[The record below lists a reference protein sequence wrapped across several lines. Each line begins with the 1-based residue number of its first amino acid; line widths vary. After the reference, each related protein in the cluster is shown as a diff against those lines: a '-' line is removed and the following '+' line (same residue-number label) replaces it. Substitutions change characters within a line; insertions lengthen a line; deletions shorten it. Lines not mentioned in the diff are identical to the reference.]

1 MSVLCRYKPN
11 GEQKTGQSKYRV
23 VKDDE
28 VLSSLERFTP
38 ESQGQKAKVEL
49 KDLGLAVRY
58 KEGDTVTRDV
68 NCDSKWML
76 SAMEEVAKGIREAYS
91 SWVPATDTIY
101 LVMDN
106 AGGHGTKDAV
116 DQYTKEL
123 LDKHNIEII
132 QQVPRSPETNVL
144 DLGIWMSL
152 QSAVEKEHHGRRC
165 DADALDETVMK
176 VWGDVASEDAF
187 KNVFG
192 KLPTIYANIKNCSGG
207 NDTVESNRGKVGAA
221 KVAAEEADRNAE
233 GNEGEP
239 LWTLDAFEDKD
250 MEGEDID
257 EVEDDEGV
265 INLL

>member
-1 MSVLCRYKPN
+1 MTQN
-11 GEQKTGQSKYRV
+11 
-23 VKDDE
+23 
-28 VLSSLERFTP
+28 
-38 ESQGQKAKVEL
+38 
-49 KDLGLAVRY
+49 
-58 KEGDTVTRDV
+58 
-68 NCDSKWML
+68 
-76 SAMEEVAKGIREAYS
+76 
-91 SWVPATDTIY
+91 
-101 LVMDN
+101 
-106 AGGHGTKDAV
+106 
-116 DQYTKEL
+116 
-123 LDKHNIEII
+123 
-132 QQVPRSPETNVL
+132 
-144 DLGIWMSL
+144 
-152 QSAVEKEHHGRRC
+152 
-165 DADALDETVMK
+165 ADALDETVMK

-239 LWTLDAFEDKD
+239 LWTLDAFEDED